1 MKSEASD
8 IWTNKKVHV
17 AAAPALVGHSRG
29 GWEGG
34 MDAAMSGRDRSVGDR
49 GVDRFGRVG
58 QSAGTL
64 AGRFR
69 STTKE

>member
-1 MKSEASD
+1 
-8 IWTNKKVHV
+8 
-17 AAAPALVGHSRG
+17 
-29 GWEGG
+29 

-64 AGRFR
+64 AGRFH